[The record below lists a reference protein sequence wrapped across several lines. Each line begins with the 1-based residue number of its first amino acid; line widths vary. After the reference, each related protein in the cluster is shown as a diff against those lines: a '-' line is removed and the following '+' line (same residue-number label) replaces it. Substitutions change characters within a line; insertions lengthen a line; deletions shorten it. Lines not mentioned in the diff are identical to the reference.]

1 MLADRVVLLSRR
13 PGRIRQILEIAIPR
27 AEREALEHSAEIAE
41 FVRIIW
47 EHISKDAREA
57 LMEVADNG

>member
-13 PGRIRQILEIAIPR
+13 PGKVSKILQIDIPR
-27 AEREALEHSAEIAE
+27 ADRSKTEHTDEIAE

-47 EHISKDAREA
+47 EHISKDARAA
-57 LMEVADNG
+57 LMEVEDNA